1 MRKLWFKGLNLFLMG
16 VHPISLLLNSWTKQ
30 LNDGQV
36 SKIHTS
42 PEFFTFHFSQR
53 HRLRLSASIWVPPFS
68 DMLSALDSTNSSLD
82 SPLKACFSLPKLAL
96 PRWH

>member
-1 MRKLWFKGLNLFLMG
+1 MARLHMAPGPSVAPASRGHCL
-16 VHPISLLLNSWTKQ
+16 VVCVVCI
-30 LNDGQV
+30 
-36 SKIHTS
+36 
-42 PEFFTFHFSQR
+42 FTFHFSQR